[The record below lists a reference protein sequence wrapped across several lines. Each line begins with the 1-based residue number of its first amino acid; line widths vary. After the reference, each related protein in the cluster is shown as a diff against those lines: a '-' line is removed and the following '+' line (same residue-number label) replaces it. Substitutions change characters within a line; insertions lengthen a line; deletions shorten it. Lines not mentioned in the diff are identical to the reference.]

1 MSSITS
7 MPDPSDA
14 SSPCIVTDSWHDT
27 VVVVRCVGDLDM
39 LTIGAL
45 DRQIDTALKKK
56 PSAMII
62 DLGAV
67 DFLASVGMG
76 LLVDAHERCGDATQF
91 VVVADGPATSR
102 PMRMIGLAEL
112 FALHA
117 TLRARSTPSNA
128 EPFRETT

>member
-1 MSSITS
+1 MSSIPS
-7 MPDPSDA
+7 IPDPA
-14 SSPCIVTDSWHDT
+14 ETPSSPPAPCIVTDSWHDT
-27 VVVVRCVGDLDM
+27 VVVIRCVGDLDM

-62 DLGAV
+62 DLSAV

-76 LLVDAHERCGDATQF
+76 LLVDAHDRCGDATQF
-91 VVVADGPATSR
+91 TVVADGPATSR
-102 PMRMIGLAEL
+102 PMRMIGLADL

-117 TLRARSTPSNA
+117 TLEDAFDAVKR
-128 EPFRETT
+128 